1 MAVALAPCSNNEKP
15 EPKAALLT
23 ISDAAVVNSHSLQK
37 ERKIDLLSHSNCEG
51 IGVVPRTRRIIHDV
65 CMDRISIAVLLLVTT
80 NAFAG
85 IAYRFD
91 GSTGAGRVIAEGRN
105 LRVEFTRGDHV
116 LFQDS
121 SIVLST
127 DGGKWLTVLDPVKK
141 TYVTLN
147 VGELLAGL
155 TVGNA
160 KVSAR
165 DLGSGGTLEGY
176 PTHRWALDA
185 AYDVAVADARM
196 HVVLHSESW
205 RTDRIPEEVLFSG
218 RADPMA
224 KLMPPQVKGFP
235 LREVTTIR
243 TTPPNGREMTAKSL
257 MEVHDVRRVVTTP
270 AQFEVPAGYKR
281 GR

>member
-1 MAVALAPCSNNEKP
+1 
-15 EPKAALLT
+15 
-23 ISDAAVVNSHSLQK
+23 
-37 ERKIDLLSHSNCEG
+37 
-51 IGVVPRTRRIIHDV
+51 
-65 CMDRISIAVLLLVTT
+65 MDRISIAVLLLVTT